1 MPPAL
6 PAGVTIGVDI
16 GGTNIRAARVARD
29 GRLSGLLKVR
39 TDSQPDAVE
48 LVSGLCARLSGDDVE
63 AIGIGIPGRLS
74 RDGATVLSSGY
85 VDLAGQ
91 RLGEII
97 GERIGRHVVLD
108 NDAHMAL
115 LAELRLG
122 AATDADDVVMF
133 TAGTGV
139 GGAVAVDRKVL
150 RGRGNAGQLGHLTL
164 DPQGPACN
172 CGRRGCSEVLASG
185 TALKQFIHD
194 AGLAPDTTAQA
205 LLERRDADPAAA
217 AVLCRW
223 AAAWRDAIDSTVA
236 VLDPDLVIVGG
247 GLGTAVVAALEA
259 CSPAAS
265 AWFECPVLPAA
276 LGDDA
281 GVVGAGLRAFGG

>member
-48 LVSGLCARLSGDDVE
+48 LVSDLCARLSGDDVE

-97 GERIGRHVVLD
+97 GERSRPSRRPRQRCPHG
-108 NDAHMAL
+108 
-115 LAELRLG
+115 LARG
-122 AATDADDVVMF
+122 AAT
-133 TAGTGV
+133 
-139 GGAVAVDRKVL
+139 
-150 RGRGNAGQLGHLTL
+150 
-164 DPQGPACN
+164 
-172 CGRRGCSEVLASG
+172 GRR
-185 TALKQFIHD
+185 D
-194 AGLAPDTTAQA
+194 
-205 LLERRDADPAAA
+205 RR
-217 AVLCRW
+217 R
-223 AAAWRDAIDSTVA
+223 
-236 VLDPDLVIVGG
+236 
-247 GLGTAVVAALEA
+247 
-259 CSPAAS
+259 
-265 AWFECPVLPAA
+265 
-276 LGDDA
+276 
-281 GVVGAGLRAFGG
+281 